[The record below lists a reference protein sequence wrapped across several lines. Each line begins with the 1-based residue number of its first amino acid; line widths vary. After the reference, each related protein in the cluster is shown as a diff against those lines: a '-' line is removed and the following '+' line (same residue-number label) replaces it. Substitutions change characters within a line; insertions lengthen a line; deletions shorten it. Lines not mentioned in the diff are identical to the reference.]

1 LGLPESEDHFPEINL
16 FKNFIIPFKKE
27 KLLKEKS
34 FKFQTKFNI
43 KKIDN
48 KSDNSK
54 YLKSAF
60 FEGTVS
66 VINSGFLVQIQHI
79 PPDGKSG
86 ELIQRERKYRRFFE
100 DDLTG
105 DFIATPEG
113 RILECN
119 PSFAELYGFQNIEE
133 ASKSNMSQFNSEDWE
148 NLAKRLETEYKIKS
162 HQTIHKRHDGKQI
175 HVVCNVVAI
184 FNESGQLDQIE
195 GYIFDDTER
204 KEAENALRESEKKYR
219 RLFDEDLT
227 GDFIAKPDGKILEC
241 NPAFAVIYGFNTIEN
256 ALTWNIS
263 ESNPF
268 DWPYMVTRLKSEGKI
283 QGFQSWQR
291 RSDAMRIHVVANLV
305 GIFNDGGKLTHVKGY
320 VFDDTERKK
329 AEEGLDRTISQITGI
344 LNSIKDGFVALNNLW
359 EIVYVN
365 HCAAEYAGVDADDLL
380 GQNIW
385 RRFPELVGTIYETTF
400 RKAMGSNDIQNFE
413 ARGFAKTDSWF
424 DFSVYPSEDGISI
437 YWRDITQ
444 RKKL

>member
-1 LGLPESEDHFPEINL
+1 
-16 FKNFIIPFKKE
+16 
-27 KLLKEKS
+27 
-34 FKFQTKFNI
+34 
-43 KKIDN
+43 
-48 KSDNSK
+48 
-54 YLKSAF
+54 
-60 FEGTVS
+60 
-66 VINSGFLVQIQHI
+66 
-79 PPDGKSG
+79 
-86 ELIQRERKYRRFFE
+86 
-100 DDLTG
+100 
-105 DFIATPEG
+105 
-113 RILECN
+113 
-119 PSFAELYGFQNIEE
+119 
-133 ASKSNMSQFNSEDWE
+133 M
-148 NLAKRLETEYKIKS
+148 
-162 HQTIHKRHDGKQI
+162 
-175 HVVCNVVAI
+175 
-184 FNESGQLDQIE
+184 
-195 GYIFDDTER
+195 
-204 KEAENALRESEKKYR
+204 
-219 RLFDEDLT
+219 
-227 GDFIAKPDGKILEC
+227 EC

-385 RRFPELVGTIYETTF
+385 RRFPELLDLYETTF

-413 ARGFAKTDSWF
+413 AQGFAKTDSWF
-424 DFSVYPSEDGISI
+424 DFSFIPLKMDFNLMEGHNS
-437 YWRDITQ
+437 T
-444 RKKL
+444 

>member
-1 LGLPESEDHFPEINL
+1 M
-16 FKNFIIPFKKE
+16 
-27 KLLKEKS
+27 LKEKS

-195 GYIFDDTER
+195 GYIYDDTER
-204 KEAENALRESEKKYR
+204 KEPENALREIEKKYR

-329 AEEGLDRTISQITGI
+329 AEEGLDRTISQKTGI

-380 GQNIW
+380 GQ
-385 RRFPELVGTIYETTF
+385 IY
-400 RKAMGSNDIQNFE
+400 G
-413 ARGFAKTDSWF
+413 GDS
-424 DFSVYPSEDGISI
+424 
-437 YWRDITQ
+437 
-444 RKKL
+444 